1 MLDGMGSAYSDME
14 EAAQHGGQ
22 DPGAYYEDEGMDFQG
37 SFIDGV
43 DKAWRPHIDE
53 VIEEDEAC
61 KYK

>member
-1 MLDGMGSAYSDME
+1 MGIRINAEY
-14 EAAQHGGQ
+14 Q
-22 DPGAYYEDEGMDFQG
+22 DEGMDFEG

-61 KYK
+61 RYK